1 MIHNRNEAE
10 SMKFWRLKILMSP
23 NKLNKNKVKNIL
35 EIKNK
40 ISDTEKRKEEL
51 LRFFTF
57 RSVCWDIRFKG

>member
-57 RSVCWDIRFKG
+57 RSVCWDI